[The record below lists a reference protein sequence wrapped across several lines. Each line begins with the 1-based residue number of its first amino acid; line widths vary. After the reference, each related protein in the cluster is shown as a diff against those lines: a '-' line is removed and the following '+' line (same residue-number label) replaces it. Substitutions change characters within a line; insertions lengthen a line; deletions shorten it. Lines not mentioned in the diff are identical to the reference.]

1 VKQKPISE
9 QKLIAG
15 GAVTPKQPVQTGG
28 SVDTGLQQDPIL
40 VQYDTRLKKIWVYAD
55 DVFSPQSAA
64 DFRIVR
70 VQTEAFDLTGYIDF
84 THARQQDQFQVEIHV
99 TMAHASNV
107 LLARSAFQGGTLAM
121 MNQLAPLNANYISG
135 NHIEILIHQMYS
147 LDNFATKVPL
157 AYQFIV
163 ESR

>member
-9 QKLIAG
+9 QVLVAG
-15 GAVTPKQPVQTGG
+15 AAVIPKRPVQTGG
-28 SVDTGLQQDPIL
+28 SIDEGLQQDPIS

-55 DVFSPQSAA
+55 NVFSPQSTA
-64 DFRIVR
+64 DSRIVR
-70 VQTEAFDLTGYIDF
+70 VQTDAFDLTGYIDF

-99 TMAHASNV
+99 TMAHAGNV

-121 MNQLAPLNANYISG
+121 MNQLTPYNANYISG

>member
-1 VKQKPISE
+1 VKQKPITE
-9 QKLIAG
+9 QQLIAG
-15 GAVTPKQPVQTGG
+15 AAVTPKQPVQTG
-28 SVDTGLQQDPIL
+28 SVDEGLQQDPIA
-40 VQYDTRLKKIWVYAD
+40 VQYDTRLKKIYVYAD
-55 DVFSPQSAA
+55 NVFSPQSAA

-147 LDNFATKVPL
+147 LDSFATKVPL

>member
-1 VKQKPISE
+1 MKNTPIGE
-9 QKLIAG
+9 AVLKAG
-15 GAVTPKQPVQTGG
+15 AAIIPQRVVHPEG
-28 SVDTGLQQDPIL
+28 SVDEGIQQQPVAPDC
-40 VQYDTRLKKIWVYAD
+40 DTRLKKIYVYTD
-55 DVFSPQSAA
+55 NVFTPQSTA
-64 DFRIVR
+64 DYRIIR

-99 TMAHASNV
+99 TMAHAANV
-107 LLARSAFQGGTLAM
+107 LLQRSAFQGGTLAM
-121 MNQLAPLNANYISG
+121 MNQLAPYNANYISG

>member
-1 VKQKPISE
+1 MKSTPVSE
-9 QKLIAG
+9 QLLTR
-15 GAVTPKQPVQTGG
+15 GASIRQRLLQPEG
-28 SVDTGLQQDPIL
+28 SVDEGIQQTP
-40 VQYDTRLKKIWVYAD
+40 VAVESDTRLKKIYVYTD
-55 DVFSPQSAA
+55 NVFTPQSTA
-64 DFRIVR
+64 DSRIIV
-70 VQTEAFDLTGYIDF
+70 VKTDAFDLTGYIDF
-84 THARQQDQFQVEIHV
+84 TQARQQDQFQVEIHV

-107 LLARSAFQGGTLAM
+107 LLQRSAFQGGTLAM
-121 MNQLAPLNANYISG
+121 MNQLAPYNANSISG